1 MYLVLVFSPL
11 LGSISGGFFGRY
23 LGSRGAGIITTGSVL
38 LSFICSL
45 FAFYEVAL
53 SGNIVSIPLQTW
65 FSCELFDGGWGFY
78 FDTLTVV
85 MAVVVTVVSSLV
97 HFYGFSYM
105 SQDPHIPRFMSY
117 LSIFTFFM
125 LTLITG
131 DNLVQIFF
139 GWEGVG
145 LASYLLINFWFT
157 RLQASKAA
165 IKAMLVNR
173 VGDFGFA
180 LGIMALFTVTGT
192 VNLSAAFGLAPF
204 ISAGTLPVQAIPFP
218 AVPAVPAVPALLE
231 MEMEM
236 EQLEPLS
243 TLTFCTIELDA
254 LTLITL
260 LLFIG
265 AMGKSAQLFLHTW
278 LPDAM
283 EGPTPVSALI
293 HAATMVTAGVFL
305 IARCSPLFEYAPSTL
320 LVVAFLGAMTCF
332 FAGTVG
338 LVQNDIK
345 RVIAYSTCSQ
355 LGYMVFACGLSQYS
369 LGVFHLMNHAFFKAL
384 LFLSAGCIIHALS
397 DEQDMRRMGGVV
409 QSIPFTYG
417 MTLIGSMSLVGFP
430 FLTGFYSKDSIL
442 EVGYATYTLAGNFGY
457 FLTAVSV
464 ICTSYYSFRL
474 LFLSYLRE
482 SSSFR
487 KSLEKLHDAPPL
499 MALPLLPLALGSL
512 FVGFCAKDMMIGLG
526 TNFWGNALF
535 VLPKN
540 LIQLESEYIPLTQK
554 LSPLLYTIIGFFL
567 AFLLN
572 FRFPFSSYQLS
583 VTPFEKGFGKIHLS
597 FGKIHLSTVV
607 RNLYTFLNRRWFF
620 DKVYNYWLA
629 ETLLFFGY
637 HTSWKR
643 LDKGCFEILGPFGVG
658 KSFPL
663 WSQQLGGL
671 QSGMV
676 YHYAVMILLGV
687 TAAIALLFAR
697 DLNLL
702 DPFLYLLFPLALV
715 FYIEPVRGFTPS
727 DSIQDV

>member
-1 MYLVLVFSPL
+1 MYLALVFSPL
-11 LGSISGGFFGRY
+11 LGSLCGGFFGRY

-38 LSFICSL
+38 FSAICSL
-45 FAFYEVAL
+45 FGFYEVAL

-165 IKAMLVNR
+165 IKAMVVNR

-204 ISAGTLPVQAIPFP
+204 ISVSAASVGSVVSEASQCNYLTVPFS
-218 AVPAVPAVPALLE
+218 
-231 MEMEM
+231 MEK
-236 EQLEPLS
+236 LEPLS

-254 LTLITL
+254 LTVITF

-265 AMGKSAQLFLHTW
+265 AVGKSAQLFLHTW

-305 IARCSPLFEYAPSTL
+305 LARCSPLFEYAPSTL
-320 LVVAFLGAMTCF
+320 VVVAFLGAMTTF

-397 DEQDMRRMGGVV
+397 DEQDMRRMGGVA
-409 QSIPFTYG
+409 QSLPFTYG

-526 TNFWGNALF
+526 TDFWGNSLF

-554 LSPLLYTIIGFFL
+554 LSPLFYTIIGFFL
-567 AFLLN
+567 AFLFN
-572 FRFPFSSYQLS
+572 YRFPFSSYQLFFS
-583 VTPFEKGFGKIHLS
+583 ATSYFSK
-597 FGKIHLSTVV
+597 VV

-620 DKVYNYWLA
+620 DKVYNHWLA
-629 ETLLFFGY
+629 ETLLLFGY

-702 DPFLYLLFPLALV
+702 DPFLYLLFPLALLL
-715 FYIEPVRGFTPS
+715 YIEPVRGLKKKTAALK
-727 DSIQDV
+727 I